1 MTDDSLL
8 KKIADNF
15 VELSERERQVMKERF
30 GIEMPR
36 TPTLEE
42 VQRAYQKTREKLREI
57 EERVRSRYRRPP
69 GNDDGGAPP
78 ADSPNPK
85 V

>member
-1 MTDDSLL
+1 MTEDSLL

-36 TPTLEE
+36 MPTLEE
-42 VQRAYQKTREKLREI
+42 LQHAFEKTRDKLREI
-57 EERVRSRYRRPP
+57 EERARSRYRKPP

-78 ADSPNPK
+78 ADSPKPEP
-85 V
+85 